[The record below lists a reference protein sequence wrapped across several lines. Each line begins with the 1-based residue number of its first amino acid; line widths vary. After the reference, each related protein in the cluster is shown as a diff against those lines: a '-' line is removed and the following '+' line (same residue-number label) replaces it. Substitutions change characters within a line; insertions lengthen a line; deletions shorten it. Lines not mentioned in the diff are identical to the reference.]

1 METVCLT
8 GVLVVLFRAL
18 KLWIGTLRV
27 LNLKCLLKH
36 FIRIKTYDNIFKQ
49 SLRRNYMKVI
59 FITIKICRASYRI
72 YCC

>member
-36 FIRIKTYDNIFKQ
+36 FIRIKTYDNTFKQ

-59 FITIKICRASYRI
+59 FITIKICHASYRI